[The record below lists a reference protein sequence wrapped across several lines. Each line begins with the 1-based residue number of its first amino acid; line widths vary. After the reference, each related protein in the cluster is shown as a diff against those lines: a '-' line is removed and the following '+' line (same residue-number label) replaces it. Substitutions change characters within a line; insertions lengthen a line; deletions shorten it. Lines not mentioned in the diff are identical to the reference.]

1 MHKFFLKIDDRQ
13 KLLILF
19 VASVSYF
26 FIYHLKNL
34 NYGLPFFNNADELA
48 HLKSVLYFF
57 GFFSSANQNIV
68 EPIYAPLINFLI
80 SGLLIFFHNVLHLK
94 LSLSDLESYF
104 FLNPDKLIYFLRLSS
119 LIVSCFSF
127 FIVFLIFKKLNLN
140 RYIYILFIISIFFS
154 PFILDISLIA
164 GKNSLLLFIFILQFY
179 FFLRYFLK
187 LENFNFNAYII
198 FSFLGCIAWGIN
210 YWCATPTLYA
220 ICILHF
226 YKYNLKK
233 LNYIFFFFVVFCVF
247 GILVNSYLTLD
258 NPLNHLFSDK
268 LFENQNHYE
277 NSGKLYV
284 FIKDIKD
291 TLNIFYDYEKF
302 LLVLLFISVFFIKN
316 LKNKLKAI
324 YLSAFFLSIEPVIL
338 FAVADYSYPQLRYF
352 GPSIIFMHLNLSIII
367 NSIIKEKLY
376 KNKIYL
382 IFLLIILFLMSS
394 SLMSK
399 YDIHKKYLN
408 VIKKEYL
415 QYEALKDIYSK
426 KDKALI
432 FMPGIYRENLNNLNF
447 YNELINLNII
457 SLNPDADNK
466 NSPEQIKFKKDK
478 LIKIAKKKMFPN
490 SNGYIFFG
498 GEFLINNYEEFL
510 NYSKTKF
517 DYILVNNG
525 QVELIDIL
533 NKKYTLIKKYEGS
546 NLSRARTFLT
556 NIKKIHKKKISQLG
570 YNMKLYQ
577 INN

>member
-1 MHKFFLKIDDRQ
+1 MHKFFLKLDDRQ

-26 FIYHLKNL
+26 FIYNLKNL
-34 NYGLPFFNNADELA
+34 NYGLPFFYNTDEIA

-80 SGLLIFFHNVLHLK
+80 SGLLIFFHNVLNLK
-94 LSLSDLESYF
+94 LSLSDLEGYF

-140 RYIYILFIISIFFS
+140 KYVYILFIISIFFS

-179 FFLRYFLK
+179 FFIKYFLK

-198 FSFLGCIAWGIN
+198 FSFLGCIAWGVN
-210 YWCATPTLYA
+210 YWCASPTLYA

-233 LNYIFFFFVVFCVF
+233 LNYIFFFFIIFCVF

-268 LFENQNHYE
+268 LFENQNYYE
-277 NSGKLYV
+277 NSGKFNV
-284 FIKDIKD
+284 FIEDIKN

-302 LLVLLFISVFFIKN
+302 LLVLLFLSIFFIKKLN
-316 LKNKLKAI
+316 NKFKAI
-324 YLSAFFLSIEPVIL
+324 YLSGFFLSIEPAIL

-352 GPSIIFMHLNLSIII
+352 GPSIIFMHLNLSIIL
-367 NSIIKEKLY
+367 NLIIKEKLY
-376 KNKIYL
+376 QNKIYFT
-382 IFLLIILFLMSS
+382 FLLVILFLIIISII
-394 SLMSK
+394 SK
-399 YDIHKKYLN
+399 FNIHINYTNLLQKK
-408 VIKKEYL
+408 YL
-415 QYEALKDIYSK
+415 QYEALDNIKNK
-426 KDKALI
+426 KHKALI
-432 FMPGIYRENLNNLNF
+432 IIPAIYRENLNNLEF
-447 YNELINLNII
+447 YDELINLKII
-457 SLNPDADNK
+457 SLNPDADDK
-466 NSPEQIKFKKDK
+466 NSFEQRRFKRNK
-478 LIKIAKKKMFPN
+478 LLKLSKKNMFPN
-490 SNGYIFFG
+490 SEGYIFFG
-498 GEFLINNYEEFL
+498 GEFLINNFENFL
-510 NYSKTKF
+510 NFSKKKF
-517 DYILVNNG
+517 DYIL
-525 QVELIDIL
+525 IDDGYIEMGDVL
-533 NKKYTLIKKYEGS
+533 SKKHITIKKFNNS
-546 NLSRARTFLT
+546 NISTPRTYLR
-556 NIKKIHKKKISQLG
+556 NIKEIDKKITQLG
-570 YNMKLYQ
+570 PNMTLYK